1 MKGTPA
7 KLEPQQPQTVQFALS
22 QATLNQIEAEARRQG
37 LSASETL
44 EHLVRS
50 YFEQQPQTE
59 LSQQLQNA
67 QQQICQQQQALE
79 ELQLSQSLQSQM
91 EQESL
96 KTQAELLALLDTL
109 LTAAPVGMCF
119 IDPQLRFVRIN
130 PMLAALNGLPREA
143 HLGQKFPELFPEMA
157 ERFGPIIEQVLSTG
171 EPILNL
177 ELSGIPPGS
186 TEPGYWLANYYP
198 VRDEQGQV
206 LGVGLILADITEQQK
221 ALRDRQQLEQELR
234 QREAHFR
241 QIFECNMLGMGFC
254 SLDGPILQ
262 ANHAFLELV
271 GYTQEEIQNLSWQE
285 ITPPEYLARDK
296 QALQESLRLGYCTPY
311 EKEILHKS
319 GRRIPLLVGGACLE
333 DSPSR
338 GVFYA
343 IDQTER
349 KQAELA
355 RRQAEERLQVAV
367 KNSPMN
373 VFSQD
378 CQLRYTWMYNPS
390 FDYRVEE
397 ILGKRDIDLI
407 PLEDAQVLENIKR
420 KAIATGVGC
429 REEVKVTMG
438 GRDWYFDL
446 TVEPLYEANGQI
458 SGITCAAVDVSD
470 RKQLLHREQALR
482 AEADLIRRQL
492 TTVFETSPVG
502 MAFLDRQQRFV
513 TLNEALAE
521 MNGLSREQH
530 LDRTIAELFGESD
543 PNLVQLFEQIYA
555 TGEPFISPQHPV
567 SVPGRQDRCP
577 GYYNVYY
584 LPNITREGEVEGVVV
599 YVVDVTARVRLERG
613 QHFLSQA
620 SAVLASSLD
629 YQTTL
634 EQVARLAV
642 PNLADWCVVHV
653 VEENGSISQL
663 AVAHVD
669 PAKIEWART
678 IQQKYPL
685 NLDEPRGAA
694 YTLRTGKS
702 ELIAE
707 IPDEILVEAARSPE
721 HLEMLREVGFHAVMT
736 VAMKAQDRILGVIS
750 FVSAESRRR
759 YDAMD
764 LRFAEELASRAAL
777 AVDNARLYSLAQQQ
791 RVLAEQANRI
801 KDEFLAVLS
810 HELRTPLNPILG
822 WTKLLRS
829 QPFQPEKADRALETI
844 ERNVKLQ
851 TQLIED
857 LLDIS
862 RILQGKLNLSVKPVN
877 LVALIQA
884 ALETV
889 RLSAETKGIHL
900 QTQLNP
906 ELPPL
911 MGDSGRLQQVV
922 WNLLSNAI
930 KFTPSGGAVEV
941 ELSQGANYAQIRVSD
956 TGIGIH
962 PDFLPHVFEYFRQA
976 DSSTT
981 RSFGGL
987 GLGLAIAQHIVELH
1001 GGQIWAESLGKDRGA
1016 TFMVRL
1022 PIWVD
1027 SASQE
1032 PANLASSENADSR
1045 SLLAGVRVLAV
1056 DDDADMRELMFFILE
1071 QEGAEAIV
1079 TGSATDVL
1087 TVLPNVQPDILIADI
1102 GMPDV
1107 DGYTLLRQIRRLN
1120 VAQGGEVP
1128 AIALTAYAGEWD
1140 RQQALAAGFQMHLAK
1155 PVEPDALV
1163 KAIAKVLNNSG
1174 EEEE

>member
-1 MKGTPA
+1 MKGTSA
-7 KLEPQQPQTVQFALS
+7 KLEPQQRQTVQFALS
-22 QATLNQIEAEARRQG
+22 QATLSQIEAEACRRG

-44 EHLVRS
+44 ERVVLS

-67 QQQICQQQQALE
+67 QQQIAQQQHALE
-79 ELQLSQSLQSQM
+79 ELQLTQSLQAQM

-119 IDPQLRFVRIN
+119 MDTQLRFVRIN

-157 ERFGPIIEQVLSTG
+157 ERFAPIIEQVLSTG

-177 ELSGIPPGS
+177 ELSGMAPGS
-186 TEPGYWLANYYP
+186 SEPGYWLANYYP

-206 LGVGLILADITEQQK
+206 LGVGLILADITEQQR
-221 ALRDRQQLEQELR
+221 ALR
-234 QREAHFR
+234 
-241 QIFECNMLGMGFC
+241 
-254 SLDGPILQ
+254 
-262 ANHAFLELV
+262 
-271 GYTQEEIQNLSWQE
+271 
-285 ITPPEYLARDK
+285 
-296 QALQESLRLGYCTPY
+296 
-311 EKEILHKS
+311 
-319 GRRIPLLVGGACLE
+319 
-333 DSPSR
+333 
-338 GVFYA
+338 
-343 IDQTER
+343 
-349 KQAELA
+349 
-355 RRQAEERLQVAV
+355 
-367 KNSPMN
+367 
-373 VFSQD
+373 
-378 CQLRYTWMYNPS
+378 
-390 FDYRVEE
+390 
-397 ILGKRDIDLI
+397 
-407 PLEDAQVLENIKR
+407 
-420 KAIATGVGC
+420 
-429 REEVKVTMG
+429 
-438 GRDWYFDL
+438 
-446 TVEPLYEANGQI
+446 
-458 SGITCAAVDVSD
+458 D

-482 AEADLIRRQL
+482 TEADLIRRQL
-492 TTVFETSPVG
+492 TTLFETSPVG

-513 TLNEALAE
+513 AINEALAE
-521 MNGLSREQH
+521 INGLSREQH
-530 LDRTIAELFGESD
+530 LNRTIAELFGESD

-555 TGEPFISPQHPV
+555 TGAPFISPQHPV

-584 LPNITREGEVEGVVV
+584 LPNITREGDVEGVVV

-669 PAKIEWART
+669 PAKMEWART

-702 ELIAE
+702 DLIAE

-721 HLEMLREVGFHAVMT
+721 HLEMLREVGFYAIMT

-844 ERNVKLQ
+844 ERNVKL
-851 TQLIED
+851 
-857 LLDIS
+857 
-862 RILQGKLNLSVKPVN
+862 
-877 LVALIQA
+877 
-884 ALETV
+884 
-889 RLSAETKGIHL
+889 
-900 QTQLNP
+900 
-906 ELPPL
+906 
-911 MGDSGRLQQVV
+911 
-922 WNLLSNAI
+922 
-930 KFTPSGGAVEV
+930 
-941 ELSQGANYAQIRVSD
+941 
-956 TGIGIH
+956 
-962 PDFLPHVFEYFRQA
+962 
-976 DSSTT
+976 
-981 RSFGGL
+981 
-987 GLGLAIAQHIVELH
+987 
-1001 GGQIWAESLGKDRGA
+1001 
-1016 TFMVRL
+1016 
-1022 PIWVD
+1022 
-1027 SASQE
+1027 
-1032 PANLASSENADSR
+1032 
-1045 SLLAGVRVLAV
+1045 
-1056 DDDADMRELMFFILE
+1056 
-1071 QEGAEAIV
+1071 
-1079 TGSATDVL
+1079 
-1087 TVLPNVQPDILIADI
+1087 
-1102 GMPDV
+1102 
-1107 DGYTLLRQIRRLN
+1107 
-1120 VAQGGEVP
+1120 
-1128 AIALTAYAGEWD
+1128 
-1140 RQQALAAGFQMHLAK
+1140 
-1155 PVEPDALV
+1155 
-1163 KAIAKVLNNSG
+1163 
-1174 EEEE
+1174 